1 MGHVALR
8 GQRAQGARPGQVT
21 SFAPAATTTA
31 APAAA
36 ARAKLA
42 ARGIAKTFTKRASEG
57 TETATVL
64 EGVDLEI
71 ASNEFVSIIGGSG
84 SGKTTLL
91 RILAGLIAA
100 DAGEVLVDGVRVTRP
115 SRERSMVFQAI
126 NLLPW
131 RNVQRNVEFGLE
143 MGGVAAETRKQEALR
158 YIELVGL
165 KDHAYAYP
173 HELSGGMRQRVGIAR
188 ALATNPDILLMDE
201 PFGSLDA
208 QTGEFLWDELLKIVD
223 KTRKTV
229 VFVTHHIDEAIY
241 LSDRI
246 VVLGGKPAKVIET
259 VPVSFPKPRWTYDV
273 RAEPEFSVLRARL
286 RSLVFAS
293 QTRGPA

>member
-1 MGHVALR
+1 MTDATSPVTAGRSGPAVAC
-8 GQRAQGARPGQVT
+8 
-21 SFAPAATTTA
+21 
-31 APAAA
+31 
-36 ARAKLA
+36 AKLSI
-42 ARGIAKTFTKRASEG
+42 RGIGKSFTKRVSDGSERR
-57 TETATVL
+57 
-64 EGVDLEI
+64 EI
-71 ASNEFVSIIGGSG
+71 LRDVNLDIVANEFVSVIGGSG

-91 RILAGLIAA
+91 RILAGLITA
-100 DAGEVLVDGVRVTRP
+100 DAGVVAVDGIPVTRP

-143 MGGVAAETRKQEALR
+143 LQGGDSARRRTEASR

-165 KDHAYAYP
+165 KDHAFAYP

-188 ALATNPDILLMDE
+188 ALATDPDILLMDE

-223 KTRKTV
+223 TTRKTV

-246 VVLGGKPAKVIET
+246 VVLGGKPAKIIET
-259 VPVSFPKPRWTYDV
+259 VPVMFRKPRWTYDV
-273 RAEPEFSVLRARL
+273 RAEPEFSLIRARL
-286 RSLVFAS
+286 RELVFAS
-293 QTRGPA
+293 NASVLV

>member
-1 MGHVALR
+1 
-8 GQRAQGARPGQVT
+8 VT
-21 SFAPAATTTA
+21 EAGST
-31 APAAA
+31 AAA
-36 ARAKLA
+36 ASSVAKDDAAKLSI
-42 ARGIAKTFTKRASEG
+42 RGIGKSFVKRVSGGSEI
-57 TETATVL
+57 TEIL
-64 EGVDLEI
+64 RGVDLEI
-71 ASNEFVSIIGGSG
+71 RPNEFVSVIGGSG

-91 RILAGLIAA
+91 RILAGLITA
-100 DAGEVLVDGVRVTRP
+100 DAGEVAVDGATATGP

-131 RNVQRNVEFGLE
+131 RNVLRNVEFGLE
-143 MGGVAAETRKQEALR
+143 MNGVDPATRHQEALR

-165 KDHAYAYP
+165 KDHGFAYP

-223 KTRKTV
+223 ATRKTV

-246 VVLGGKPAKVIET
+246 VVLGGRPANVIET
-259 VPVSFPKPRWTYDV
+259 VEVSFRKPRWTYDV
-273 RAEPEFSVLRARL
+273 RAEPEFSMLRAHL
-286 RSLVFAS
+286 RKLVFAS
-293 QTRGPA
+293 NAAGAAI